1 MQLAEATIIA
11 PTAGY
16 VKSDVSARQIR
27 ITRASIAAKDI
38 APEIRSRGRH
48 VARSAKKRQAV
59 RVPAMRV
66 SEWGQFLR
74 SLEFTR
80 ALA

>member
-1 MQLAEATIIA
+1 MQSAEATIIA

-16 VKSDVSARQIR
+16 VKSGVPARQIR
-27 ITRASIAAKDI
+27 ITRDNIAAKDI
-38 APEIRSRGRH
+38 APEIRARGRH
-48 VARSAKKRQAV
+48 VARSAKKGQAV
-59 RVPAMRV
+59 RVPAMRA

-74 SLEFTR
+74 TLELTR